1 MGWRKGSADWQ
12 SAEAAQC
19 DWRSW
24 AMNLDRGVVRLSPAG
39 AGAEGEKSHQ
49 DLPSIPIPLLPL
61 RQQWVAHSACI
72 FSIRWETARPLE
84 LKRVCSS
91 VVEQETL
98 NLLVVGSTP
107 TEPTIPFLA

>member
-1 MGWRKGSADWQ
+1 VAGERV
-12 SAEAAQC
+12 AQIGNRQRC
-19 DWRSW
+19 
-24 AMNLDRGVVRLSPAG
+24 AVRLAKLGDELGSGSSPAVPSRCG
-39 AGAEGEKSHQ
+39 SEVEESHQ
-49 DLPSIPIPLLPL
+49 DLPSIPTPLLPL

-72 FSIRWETARPLE
+72 FSIRWKTARPLE

-107 TEPTIPFLA
+107 TEPTNSLHG